1 VFYFAIFIDESRDIS
16 VKELDKYFKVSSKF
30 IMSFRI
36 IITLL
41 QTSSLLIYLFMF

>member
-36 IITLL
+36 ITLL